1 MQNDL
6 QPKQSPYLKDSDKP
20 WAQEAV
26 TGERFVNYLID
37 AAAFFI
43 FFFGINFL
51 IGFIAAANG
60 HIATVHARS
69 TFEKITDSLFIYLLY
84 VIFYFF
90 CEGASHGRSIGKLVT
105 RTKTVKSDGSPISW
119 EDAFT
124 RSLCR
129 LIPFDPLS
137 AFSGHPWHD
146 ELSKTKVIKLG

>member
-6 QPKQSPYLKDSDKP
+6 QPEQSFLKPSDKP
-20 WAQEAV
+20 WTQEAI

-37 AAAFFI
+37 AAVFLF

-51 IGFIAAANG
+51 IGFLAAANG
-60 HIATVHARS
+60 HTVVAHARS
-69 TFEKITDSLFIYLLY
+69 TFEKVTDSLFIYLLY
-84 VIFYFF
+84 VVFYFF

-105 RTKTVKSDGSPISW
+105 RTKAVKSDGSSISW
-119 EDAFT
+119 EDAFM

-137 AFSGHPWHD
+137 AFAGHPWHD
-146 ELSKTKVIKLG
+146 ELSKTKVIKLD